1 MKKICRLCLV
11 LILSTQPVLVAFS
24 GNDFSKTVDVS
35 TKILG
40 GVEAQPGAWP
50 WMTALLY
57 SNKQSIYQAQFCSGV
72 LIDDTW
78 VLTAAHCVEG
88 MPAGDMNVAV
98 GAYDLNAFTGSRISV
113 KSIRIHPQ
121 YYNDNVTIRN
131 DIALLELS
139 QPSSVAAIPLYSG
152 VSNDNVAPSLLGV
165 MLTAIGWGLAD
176 GTVDWYYPSRLR
188 QVNLPVVADSYCN
201 DIYGDTLV
209 ASQFCAGFYAGKDVC
224 NGDSGGP
231 VVAKIDGVWVHA
243 GLVSYGSNC
252 EYYQGWYGVYTRT
265 SEHINFITSY
275 VPGVTVTTRKETPFQ
290 YVLPAL
296 NLLLLDD
303 NP

>member
-1 MKKICRLCLV
+1 

-57 SNKQSIYQAQFCSGV
+57 SNKHSIYQAQFCSGV

-88 MPAGDMNVAV
+88 LPAVDMNVAV

>member
-1 MKKICRLCLV
+1 MKTICRICLV

-24 GNDFSKTVDVS
+24 GGDSSTTVDAS

-50 WMTALLY
+50 WMTALLH
-57 SNKQSIYQAQFCSGV
+57 SNEKSIYQAQFCSGV

-88 MPAGDMNVAV
+88 KSAGDMDVAV

-121 YYNDNVTIRN
+121 YENVTMRN
-131 DIALLELS
+131 DIALLKLS
-139 QPSSVAAIPLYSG
+139 QPSSVSTITLYSG
-152 VSNDNVAPSLLGV
+152 VSNDNVAPSLLGI

-201 DIYGDTLV
+201 DIYGVTLV
-209 ASQFCAGFYAGKDVC
+209 ASQLCAGYPAGKDVC
-224 NGDSGGP
+224 NGDSGSP
-231 VVAKIDGVWVHA
+231 VVAKIDGAWVHA
-243 GLVSYGSNC
+243 GLVSSGSSC
-252 EYYQGWYGVYTRT
+252 EYYNGWYGVYTRT
-265 SEHINFITSY
+265 SEHIKFITSY

-290 YVLPAL
+290 YILPAL